1 VAGGHP
7 DTQNGRGE
15 RVRLKQLSVFRY
27 LRQPRSATTLK
38 KWRGEESPS
47 VLRRRGCQ
55 QSLKRHGKLE
65 MIAANRRV
73 IMLNPSIRQE
83 PRYEPAAVIPLK
95 KDASIVEWLEKNN
108 RMIPRDKVAEPDL
121 TLEEDVEL
129 SELMD
134 VDDISYDEDED
145 ELVLD
150 ED

>member
-1 VAGGHP
+1 
-7 DTQNGRGE
+7 
-15 RVRLKQLSVFRY
+15 
-27 LRQPRSATTLK
+27 
-38 KWRGEESPS
+38 
-47 VLRRRGCQ
+47 
-55 QSLKRHGKLE
+55 
-65 MIAANRRV
+65 MIAVNRRV
-73 IMLNPSIRQE
+73 IMLNPSIRQA

-134 VDDISYDEDED
+134 VDDIGYDDDEE

>member
-1 VAGGHP
+1 
-7 DTQNGRGE
+7 
-15 RVRLKQLSVFRY
+15 
-27 LRQPRSATTLK
+27 
-38 KWRGEESPS
+38 
-47 VLRRRGCQ
+47 
-55 QSLKRHGKLE
+55 

>member
-1 VAGGHP
+1 
-7 DTQNGRGE
+7 
-15 RVRLKQLSVFRY
+15 
-27 LRQPRSATTLK
+27 
-38 KWRGEESPS
+38 
-47 VLRRRGCQ
+47 
-55 QSLKRHGKLE
+55 
-65 MIAANRRV
+65 
-73 IMLNPSIRQE
+73 MLNPSVRQE

-121 TLEEDVEL
+121 ALEEDVEL

-134 VDDISYDEDED
+134 VDDIGYDDDDD